1 MELISLVRPEN
12 GNTLSRRLRPRGWY
26 KSVIDSEHHDFCTL
40 PPLSFKSQM
49 QMLQLLV
56 TQDLGYYHFEQ
67 IEHSVIAEVHAA
79 ARNLWSRRPE
89 LNWHSRLEGTLA

>member
-40 PPLSFKSQM
+40 PRLSFKSQM
-49 QMLQLLV
+49 QTLQLLV
-56 TQDLGYYHFEQ
+56 TQDLGYLAFRTIATRRERGSA
-67 IEHSVIAEVHAA
+67 HSVTESLVTPT
-79 ARNLWSRRPE
+79 RVE
-89 LNWHSRLEGTLA
+89 LAFAP